1 MSHFLLTS
9 TPIYGHVAPM
19 LTVGRGLVSR
29 GHQVT
34 MLTGR
39 KYRGAVESH
48 AMTFQPLPDEVDYDD
63 ANLDAWLPGRKQFRG
78 LAAGRYDIIGMF
90 IRPLQSQYYAFT
102 DALASESYD
111 AVVSETA
118 FLGVLPVLLS
128 VPAGHRA
135 PIAGVS
141 ATPLSV
147 TSIDCAPFGSG
158 IDPGRSAHTRRRTC
172 CSTPSCGVAPSSP
185 FRMRSTTHWP
195 GSACPAPPTVTSTRS
210 RSLTS
215 PFIWRCRPSNTRD
228 ASCPRPCASSDH
240 SGRPI
245 RNSVYR
251 PGGPISNARGRSYT

>member
-39 KYRGAVESH
+39 KYRGAVQSH
-48 AMTFQPLPDEVDYDD
+48 AMTFQPLPEEVDYDD

-78 LAAGRYDIIGMF
+78 LAAARYDIIGMF

-102 DALASESYD
+102 DALASGSYD
-111 AVVSETA
+111 AVVSEAA

-128 VPAGHRA
+128 VPAGNRI

-147 TSIDCAPFGSG
+147 TSVDCAPFGE
-158 IDPGRSAHTRRRTC
+158 
-172 CSTPSCGVAPSSP
+172 SSP
-185 FRMRSTTHWP
+185 SRTRGRDRLVDRQAALRAAGCDRRNGVRS
-195 GSACPAPPTVTSTRS
+195 
-210 RSLTS
+210 
-215 PFIWRCRPSNTRD
+215 WRRHD
-228 ASCPRPCASSDH
+228 SSDTLPPLLRYH
-240 SGRPI
+240 
-245 RNSVYR
+245 
-251 PGGPISNARGRSYT
+251 

>member
-48 AMTFQPLPDEVDYDD
+48 AMTFRPLPAEVDYDD

-78 LAAGRYDIIGMF
+78 LAAGRYDIIGIF
-90 IRPLQSQYYAFT
+90 IRPLRSQYNALA

-128 VPAGHRA
+128 VPAGHRI

-147 TSIDCAPFGSG
+147 TSVDCAPFGSG
-158 IDPGRSAHTRRRTC
+158 IDPGRSAHTRRRNRLLNAVLQRGPLKPIQDALDDALAGLGLPATADSYFDQVTKFDVTFHLAVSAFEYPRRELP
-172 CSTPSCGVAPSSP
+172 STVRFVGPL
-185 FRMRSTTHWP
+185 RST
-195 GSACPAPPTVTSTRS
+195 
-210 RSLTS
+210 
-215 PFIWRCRPSNTRD
+215 
-228 ASCPRPCASSDH
+228 
-240 SGRPI
+240 
-245 RNSVYR
+245 
-251 PGGPISNARGRSYT
+251 